1 MQKRKIQQL
10 IKKYNEIL
18 LESMKNAVAE
28 DLFNLI
34 VLNNDD
40 KEGELRNTIKNKT
53 EFKTMVMK
61 EFLKY
66 NGSQVTS
73 ELSTMREKRLSVK
86 KRKTIRK

>member
-10 IKKYNEIL
+10 IKKYNDIL